1 MVKLEVISPAQLNLV
16 DDWLGVKSALEGS
29 SSNTLVAYRRDV
41 LDFLSFLTIHSGNK
55 NGASQL
61 DSIDQV
67 SMRSWIAE
75 NRRSGKTSRSIS
87 RQLSS
92 VKSFY
97 KWFAK
102 RRGID
107 PTMVLI
113 TKAPKFQKK
122 LPRALSK
129 EAAKEI
135 SQSIDLTDNEP
146 WVIARDTAVILLLY
160 GCGLRISEALSLKYS
175 EMPLTDTLKIQGKG
189 DKFRIIPILQIA
201 REAVENYLNTL
212 PFTLNGN
219 DNIFRGVRG
228 GSLNP
233 RSIQLVMKLIREK
246 LGIASNATPH
256 SLRHSF
262 ATHLL
267 TSGADLRSIQ
277 ELLGHSSLSTTQI
290 YTSVDSSRLMDVYSK
305 THPKANSNSHLT

>member
-29 SSNTLVAYRRDV
+29 SPNTLVAYRRDV

-75 NRRSGKTSRSIS
+75 NRRSGKTSRSIA

-290 YTSVDSSRLMDVYSK
+290 YTSVDSSRLMEVYSK

>member
-1 MVKLEVISPAQLNLV
+1 LVKLEVISPAQLNLV

-29 SSNTLVAYRRDV
+29 SPNTLVAYRRDV

-75 NRRSGKTSRSIS
+75 NRRSGKTSRSIA

-305 THPKANSNSHLT
+305 THPKANSNRHLT

>member
-75 NRRSGKTSRSIS
+75 NRRSGKTSRSIA

-290 YTSVDSSRLMDVYSK
+290 YTSVDSSSLMDVYSK

>member
-75 NRRSGKTSRSIS
+75 NRRSGKTSRSIA

-160 GCGLRISEALSLKYS
+160 GCGLLISEALSLKYS

>member
-1 MVKLEVISPAQLNLV
+1 MAKLELISSAQVNLLNE
-16 DDWLGVKSALEGS
+16 WLDLKSALEGS
-29 SSNTLVAYRRDV
+29 SSNTLLAYKRD
-41 LDFLSFLTIHSGNK
+41 LIDFFSFLTLYTGCKIGV
-55 NGASQL
+55 SQL
-61 DSIDQV
+61 EAVDQA
-67 SMRSWIAE
+67 SMRSWMAE
-75 NRRSGKTSRSIS
+75 NRRSGKTSRSIA

-122 LPRALSK
+122 LPRALSQ

-135 SQSIDLTDNEP
+135 SSSADLSENKP
-146 WVIARDTAVILLLY
+146 WIIARDTAVLLLLY
-160 GCGLRISEALSLKYS
+160 GCGLRISEALSLKYR
-175 EMPLTDTLKIQGKG
+175 EMPLTDTLKIKGKG
-189 DKFRIIPILQIA
+189 EKFRVVPVLQIA
-201 REAVENYLNTL
+201 RDAVENYLELL
-212 PFTLNGN
+212 PFTLNSN

-246 LGIASNATPH
+246 LGIAANATPH

-277 ELLGHSSLSTTQI
+277 ELLGHASLSTTQI
-290 YTSVDSSRLMDVYSK
+290 YTSMDSSHLMDVYTR
-305 THPKANSNSHLT
+305 THPKAKSKINKI

>member
-1 MVKLEVISPAQLNLV
+1 
-16 DDWLGVKSALEGS
+16 
-29 SSNTLVAYRRDV
+29 
-41 LDFLSFLTIHSGNK
+41 
-55 NGASQL
+55 
-61 DSIDQV
+61 
-67 SMRSWIAE
+67 MRSWMAE
-75 NRRSGKTSRSIS
+75 NRRSGETSRSIA

-135 SQSIDLTDNEP
+135 SSSIDLSDNEP
-146 WVIARDTAVILLLY
+146 WIIARDTAVILLLY
-160 GCGLRISEALSLKYS
+160 GCGLRISEALNLKYNETPLTNSLKI
-175 EMPLTDTLKIQGKG
+175 KGKG
-189 DKFRIIPILQIA
+189 DKFRVIPILAIA
-201 REAVENYLNTL
+201 REAVENYLKLL
-212 PFTLNGN
+212 PFTLNNN

-277 ELLGHSSLSTTQI
+277 ELLGHASLSTTQI
-290 YTSVDSSRLMDVYSK
+290 YTSVDSSHLMDVYAK
-305 THPKANSNSHLT
+305 THPKAKLNSNLK

>member
-29 SSNTLVAYRRDV
+29 SPNTLVAYRRDV

-75 NRRSGKTSRSIS
+75 NRRSGKTSRSIA

-246 LGIASNATPH
+246 LGIGSNATPH

>member
-75 NRRSGKTSRSIS
+75 NRRSGKTSRSIA

-201 REAVENYLNTL
+201 RDAVENYLNTL

>member
-75 NRRSGKTSRSIS
+75 NRRSGKTSRSIA

-290 YTSVDSSRLMDVYSK
+290 YTSVDSSRLMEVYSK

>member
-29 SSNTLVAYRRDV
+29 SPNTLVAYRRDV

-75 NRRSGKTSRSIS
+75 NRRSGKTSRSIA

-290 YTSVDSSRLMDVYSK
+290 YTSVDSSHLMDVYSK
-305 THPKANSNSHLT
+305 THPKANSNSDLN

>member
-1 MVKLEVISPAQLNLV
+1 MAKLELISSVQLTLLNE
-16 DDWLGVKSALEGS
+16 WLDLKSALEGS
-29 SSNTLVAYRRDV
+29 SSNTLAAYRRD
-41 LDFLSFLTIHSGNK
+41 LIDFFSFLTLLNGGKSGIR
-55 NGASQL
+55 QL
-61 DSIDQV
+61 ESIDQA
-67 SMRSWIAE
+67 SMRSWMVE
-75 NRRSGKTSRSIS
+75 NRRSGKTSRSIA

-122 LPRALSK
+122 LPRALSQ

-135 SQSIDLTDNEP
+135 SSSADLSENKP
-146 WVIARDTAVILLLY
+146 WIIARDTAVLLLMY
-160 GCGLRISEALSLKYS
+160 GCGLRISEALSLKYR
-175 EMPLTDTLKIQGKG
+175 EMPLTDTLKIKGKG
-189 DKFRIIPILQIA
+189 EKFRVVPVLQIA
-201 REAVENYLNTL
+201 RDAVENYLELL
-212 PFTLNGN
+212 PFTLNSN

-246 LGIASNATPH
+246 LGIAANATPH

-277 ELLGHSSLSTTQI
+277 ELLGHASLSTTQI
-290 YTSVDSSRLMDVYSK
+290 YTSMDSSHLMDVYTR
-305 THPKANSNSHLT
+305 THPKAKSKINRI

>member
-29 SSNTLVAYRRDV
+29 SPNTLVAYRRDV
-41 LDFLSFLTIHSGNK
+41 LNFLSFLTIHSGNK

-75 NRRSGKTSRSIS
+75 NRRSGKTSRSIA

-228 GSLNP
+228 GNLNP

>member
-1 MVKLEVISPAQLNLV
+1 MAKLELISSAQVNLL
-16 DDWLGVKSALEGS
+16 DEWLDLKSALEGS
-29 SSNTLVAYRRDV
+29 SPNTLLAYKRD
-41 LDFLSFLTIHSGNK
+41 LIDFFSFLTIYTGCKSGV
-55 NGASQL
+55 SQL
-61 DSIDQV
+61 EAVDQA
-67 SMRSWIAE
+67 SMRSWMAE
-75 NRRSGKTSRSIS
+75 NRRSGKTSRSIA

-122 LPRALSK
+122 LPRALSQ

-135 SQSIDLTDNEP
+135 SSSIDLTDNEP
-146 WVIARDTAVILLLY
+146 WIIARDTAVILLLY
-160 GCGLRISEALSLKYS
+160 GCGLRISEALNLKYS
-175 EMPLTDTLKIQGKG
+175 EMPLTDTLKIKGKG
-189 DKFRIIPILQIA
+189 EKFRVIPILQIA
-201 REAVENYLNTL
+201 RDAVKNYLTML
-212 PFTLNGN
+212 PFTLNSS

-228 GSLNP
+228 GNLNP
-233 RSIQLVMKLIREK
+233 RSIQLVMKSIREK
-246 LGIASNATPH
+246 LGIAANATPH

-267 TSGADLRSIQ
+267 TAGADLRSIQ
-277 ELLGHSSLSTTQI
+277 ELLGHASLSTTQI
-290 YTSVDSSRLMDVYSK
+290 YTSVDASHLMDVYSK
-305 THPKANSNSHLT
+305 THPKAKSNINSP

>member
-16 DDWLGVKSALEGS
+16 DDWLSVKSALEGS
-29 SSNTLVAYRRDV
+29 SPNTLVAYRRD
-41 LDFLSFLTIHSGNK
+41 LLNFLSFLTIHSGNK

-75 NRRSGKTSRSIS
+75 NRRSGKTSRSIA

>member
-75 NRRSGKTSRSIS
+75 NRRSGKTSRSIA

-233 RSIQLVMKLIREK
+233 RSIQLVMKLMREK

-305 THPKANSNSHLT
+305 THPKANSKSHLT

>member
-1 MVKLEVISPAQLNLV
+1 V
-16 DDWLGVKSALEGS
+16 DDWLDVKSALEGS
-29 SSNTLVAYRRDV
+29 SSNTLVAYRRD
-41 LDFLSFLTIHSGNK
+41 LLNFLSFLTINSGNK

-75 NRRSGKTSRSIS
+75 NRRSGKTSRSIA

-290 YTSVDSSRLMDVYSK
+290 YTSVDSSRLMEVYSK

>member
-16 DDWLGVKSALEGS
+16 DDWLDVKSALEGS
-29 SSNTLVAYRRDV
+29 SSNTLVAYRRD
-41 LDFLSFLTIHSGNK
+41 LLNFLSFLTINSGNK

-75 NRRSGKTSRSIS
+75 NRRSGKTSRSIA

-122 LPRALSK
+122 LPRALTK

-175 EMPLTDTLKIQGKG
+175 EMPLADTLRIQGKG

>member
-75 NRRSGKTSRSIS
+75 NRRSGKNSRSIA

-122 LPRALSK
+122 LPRALSM

-305 THPKANSNSHLT
+305 THPKANARSNLT

>member
-1 MVKLEVISPAQLNLV
+1 M
-16 DDWLGVKSALEGS
+16 DDWLAVKSALEGLS
-29 SSNTLVAYRRDV
+29 PNTLVAYRRD
-41 LDFLSFLTIHSGNK
+41 LLNFLSFLTIYSGNK
-55 NGASQL
+55 IGAGQL

-67 SMRSWIAE
+67 SMRSWMAE
-75 NRRSGKTSRSIS
+75 NRRSGKTSRSIA

-102 RRGID
+102 RRWID

-129 EAAKEI
+129 EAASEI
-135 SQSIDLTDNEP
+135 SRSIDLTDNEP

-175 EMPLTDTLKIQGKG
+175 EMPLADNLKIKGKG

-201 REAVENYLNTL
+201 REAVETYLNML
-212 PFTLNGN
+212 PFTLIGG

-228 GSLNP
+228 GKLNP

-290 YTSVDSSRLMDVYSK
+290 YTSVDSSHLIDVYSK
-305 THPKANSNSHLT
+305 THPKANARSNLT

>member
-1 MVKLEVISPAQLNLV
+1 MAKLELISSVELTLLNE
-16 DDWLGVKSALEGS
+16 WLDLKSALEGS
-29 SSNTLVAYRRDV
+29 SSNTLAAYRRD
-41 LDFLSFLTIHSGNK
+41 LIDFFSFLTLHNGVKSGIK
-55 NGASQL
+55 QL
-61 DSIDQV
+61 ESIDQAC
-67 SMRSWIAE
+67 MRSWMAE
-75 NRRSGKTSRSIS
+75 NRRSGKTSRSIA

-122 LPRALSK
+122 MPRALSQ

-135 SQSIDLTDNEP
+135 SSSADLSENKP
-146 WVIARDTAVILLLY
+146 WIIARDTAVLLLLY
-160 GCGLRISEALSLKYS
+160 GCGLRISEALSLKFR
-175 EMPLTDTLKIQGKG
+175 EMPLTDTLKIKGKG
-189 DKFRIIPILQIA
+189 EKFRVVPVLQIA
-201 REAVENYLNTL
+201 RGAVENYLELL
-212 PFTLNGN
+212 PFTLNSN

-246 LGIASNATPH
+246 LGIAANATPH

-277 ELLGHSSLSTTQI
+277 ELLGHASLSTTQI
-290 YTSVDSSRLMDVYSK
+290 YTSMDSSHLMDVYSR
-305 THPKANSNSHLT
+305 THPKAKSNINRI

>member
-1 MVKLEVISPAQLNLV
+1 MAKLELISPAQLILLNE
-16 DDWLGVKSALEGS
+16 WLDLKSALEGS
-29 SSNTLVAYRRDV
+29 SSNTLVAYRRD
-41 LDFLSFLTIHSGNK
+41 LIDFFSFLTLHNGGNSSV
-55 NGASQL
+55 SQL
-61 DSIDQV
+61 ESIDRD
-67 SMRSWIAE
+67 SMRSWMAK
-75 NRRSGKTSRSIS
+75 NRKLGKTSRSIA

-102 RRGID
+102 KRGID

-122 LPRALSK
+122 IPRALSQ
-129 EAAKEI
+129 ENAQEI
-135 SQSIDLTDNEP
+135 SSSVDLTDNKP
-146 WVIARDTAVILLLY
+146 WIIARDTAVILLLY
-160 GCGLRISEALSLKYS
+160 GCGLRISEALSLKYR
-175 EMPLTDTLKIQGKG
+175 EMPLTDTLKIKGKG
-189 DKFRIIPILQIA
+189 EKFRVIPVLQIA
-201 REAVENYLNTL
+201 SDAVENYLYLL
-212 PFTLNGN
+212 PFTLNSN

-233 RSIQLVMKLIREK
+233 RSIQLVMKLIRER
-246 LGIASNATPH
+246 LGIAANATPH

-277 ELLGHSSLSTTQI
+277 ELLGHASLSTTQI
-290 YTSVDSSRLMDVYSK
+290 YTSMDSSHLMDVYTR
-305 THPKANSNSHLT
+305 THPKAKSKINRI

>member
-1 MVKLEVISPAQLNLV
+1 MVKLELISSANAALLKE
-16 DDWLGVKSALEGS
+16 WLDIKSALEGTS
-29 SSNTLVAYRRDV
+29 PNTLAAYNRD
-41 LDFLSFLTIHSGNK
+41 LMDFFSFLTIHTGIKSSVG
-55 NGASQL
+55 QL
-61 DSIDQV
+61 EKVDQA
-67 SMRSWIAE
+67 SMRAWMAE
-75 NRRSGKTSRSIS
+75 NRRSGKSSRSIA

-97 KWFAK
+97 RWLGK

-107 PTMVLI
+107 PTLVLI

-135 SQSIDLTDNEP
+135 SSSVDLTSNEP
-146 WVIARDTAVILLLY
+146 WIVARNSAVILLLY
-160 GCGLRISEALSLKYS
+160 GCGLRISEALSIKYND
-175 EMPLTDTLKIQGKG
+175 MPLTNNLKVKGKG

-201 REAVENYLNTL
+201 RESVENYLKLL
-212 PFTLNGN
+212 PFTLDGN

-233 RSIQLVMKLIREK
+233 RSIQLIMKLLREK
-246 LGIASNATPH
+246 LGLASNATPH

-277 ELLGHSSLSTTQI
+277 ELLGHTSLSTTQI
-290 YTSVDSSRLMDVYSK
+290 YTSVDSAHLMDVYSK
-305 THPKANSNSHLT
+305 THPKAKSKNSLN

>member
-1 MVKLEVISPAQLNLV
+1 MVKLEFISPAQLTLV
-16 DDWLGVKSALEGS
+16 DEWLNVKSALEGS
-29 SSNTLVAYRRDV
+29 SANTLLAYRRD
-41 LDFLSFLTIHSGNK
+41 LLNFLSFLTIHNGYK
-55 NGASQL
+55 TGASHL
-61 DSIDQV
+61 ETVNNTSI
-67 SMRSWIAE
+67 RSWMAE
-75 NRRSGKTSRSIS
+75 NRRSGKTSRSIA

-113 TKAPKFQKK
+113 TKPPKFQKK

-129 EAAKEI
+129 ETAIEI
-135 SQSIDLTDNEP
+135 SSSMDLTNNKP

-175 EMPLTDTLKIQGKG
+175 EMPLQDTLKIRGKG
-189 DKFRIIPILQIA
+189 NKFRIIPILQIA
-201 REAVENYLNTL
+201 REAVEKYLNIL
-212 PFTLNGN
+212 PFTLKSN
-219 DNIFRGVRG
+219 DHIFRGVRG

-305 THPKANSNSHLT
+305 THPKANSNGNLT